1 MGCGGA
7 SFNRPNLV
15 SNSGIF
21 HLQSCCVEAIKA
33 EVDILVSILS
43 CYTNLLI
50 QWLFLCLY
58 GNSSDNET
66 NNLLKFILT

>member
-7 SFNRPNLV
+7 SSNRSNLV

-58 GNSSDNET
+58 GNSSDNGT